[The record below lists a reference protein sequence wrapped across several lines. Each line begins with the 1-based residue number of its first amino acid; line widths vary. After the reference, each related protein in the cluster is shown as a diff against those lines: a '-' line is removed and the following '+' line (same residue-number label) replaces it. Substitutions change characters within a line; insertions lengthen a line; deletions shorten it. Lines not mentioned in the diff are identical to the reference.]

1 MGYKTPK
8 GNPIKGSAC
17 DPKGKTV
24 GVGTKGGRAPVAFGS
39 KKPKIGVTRK

>member
-8 GNPIKGSAC
+8 GNPVKGSQC

-24 GVGTKGGRAPVAFGS
+24 GVGTHGGRAAVTKGNKHAS
-39 KKPKIGVTRK
+39 KK